1 MKQLTKITLLC
12 PFSYALRYEYNHEK
26 TTVQILNFC
35 CSLLL
40 PSMSSL
46 DSLQQGLIII
56 MYFLCFGAITKSLV
70 RMVDAVYAITQ
81 TSVQII
87 IFSIPVIDQQKIHVH
102 PLTFFPRQNSLICNV
117 CGLIEKYATYVCLRC
132 NFVAHRDCM
141 YSPHT
146 IKISRHH
153 HRISHV
159 SSIRYGKFPC
169 GVCRQSIDG
178 DYGAYTCN
186 KCGDYA
192 VHSRC
197 ALGKDVWDGEELE
210 GIPEKDED
218 DITQDAPPFS
228 KISKGLI
235 HYFLHDHHL
244 RLEEN
249 ILYDENKLCEAC
261 VMPIFEDKL
270 YSCTECDFILH
281 ETCLKARRRI
291 QHALHLHLLILKTIN
306 NVSGDFRC
314 DACWRS
320 CGGFVYQ
327 CPKEECDFKLDVR
340 CASISEPFDYQ
351 GHEHPM
357 FLSLDP
363 EKKLLCEVSKNIG
376 MQMLNCIKC
385 DFIVCMECSTL
396 PYKARYKSDK
406 HFLTLSW

>member
-1 MKQLTKITLLC
+1 
-12 PFSYALRYEYNHEK
+12 
-26 TTVQILNFC
+26 
-35 CSLLL
+35 
-40 PSMSSL
+40 
-46 DSLQQGLIII
+46 
-56 MYFLCFGAITKSLV
+56 
-70 RMVDAVYAITQ
+70 
-81 TSVQII
+81 
-87 IFSIPVIDQQKIHVH
+87 
-102 PLTFFPRQNSLICNV
+102 
-117 CGLIEKYATYVCLRC
+117 
-132 NFVAHRDCM
+132 M

-261 VMPIFEDKL
+261 VMPIFEDK
-270 YSCTECDFILH
+270 F
-281 ETCLKARRRI
+281 
-291 QHALHLHLLILKTIN
+291 
-306 NVSGDFRC
+306 
-314 DACWRS
+314 

-363 EKKLLCEVSKNIG
+363 EKKLLCESAKIESTHSSIG
-376 MQMLNCIKC
+376 VMIAAPS
-385 DFIVCMECSTL
+385 FTL
-396 PYKARYKSDK
+396 PAYSAKIYI
-406 HFLTLSW
+406 